1 MQSEKHRLTIILA
14 CTAAG
19 HMLPPM
25 IIFKG
30 KRALKNL
37 HIPPGVV
44 VEIQQK
50 GWNDA
55 SLTLV
60 WIQKVLLRYT
70 KKQHDL
76 LVWDTFTGHMIEHVA
91 EKLQNNN
98 VTVAVIP
105 GGCTSTRAGRETENS
120 VQAASG

>member
-1 MQSEKHRLTIILA
+1 
-14 CTAAG
+14 
-19 HMLPPM
+19 MLPPM

-37 HIPPGVV
+37 RIPPSVV

-60 WIQKVLLRYT
+60 WIQKVLCRYT
-70 KKQHDL
+70 KKQYAL
-76 LVWDTFTGHMIEHVA
+76 LVWDTFTWHMSEEVA
-91 EKLQNNN
+91 EKLQNND

-105 GGCTSTRAGRETENS
+105 GDCISKIQPLDICLNKPF
-120 VQAASG
+120 